1 MNAESVKRAAA
12 LLCKQSYLKAMLAK
26 EQQYRVNYLPLY
38 KSNWDYAEIVNY
50 IDADRVIKAA
60 LTTEL
65 EKTEFELR
73 ELGVELR

>member
-12 LLCKQSYLKAMLAK
+12 LLTKQSY
-26 EQQYRVNYLPLY
+26 LY